1 MKLPSPVSPG
11 QPLSAKA
18 FNELLAYVRSL
29 ELRSGPGVIV
39 QRSAAGTTVASRTE
53 PAKRGGG
60 PAILTHP
67 FQAADATA
75 EGVAKVRIR
84 TGSINDLVPSS
95 VETDLTLS
103 AAGTWRIYLDCT
115 LNTDST
121 GAVTAAAISTTSG
134 AQPANTRTHA
144 YITLAIATVTG
155 SSGAYVV
162 ADLSQL
168 ATHSLRFFSCNR
180 DDSVDGT
187 YHFWG
192 V

>member
-18 FNELLAYVRSL
+18 FNELLVYVRSL

-39 QRSAAGTTVASRTE
+39 QRSAVGTTVAARSE
-53 PAKRGGG
+53 PAKRGGL
-60 PAILTHP
+60 ALLVHP

-103 AAGTWRIYLDCT
+103 ASGTWRIYLDCT

-162 ADLSQL
+162 AELSQL
-168 ATHSLRFFSCNR
+168 ATHSLRFYACGR
-180 DDSVDGT
+180 TGSVDGS
-187 YHFWG
+187 YNFWG
-192 V
+192 F

>member
-18 FNELLAYVRSL
+18 FNELLVYVRSL

-39 QRSAAGTTVASRTE
+39 QRSAAGTTVAARSE
-53 PAKRGGG
+53 PAKRGG
-60 PAILTHP
+60 PAILVHP

-134 AQPANTRTHA
+134 AQPAATRTHA

-155 SSGAYVV
+155 SSGAFVV
-162 ADLSQL
+162 AGLSQL
-168 ATHSLRFFSCNR
+168 ATHSLRFLPCGR
-180 DDSVDGT
+180 TDSVDGT
-187 YHFWG
+187 YQFWG
-192 V
+192 F

>member
-39 QRSAAGTTVASRTE
+39 QRSAVGTTVAALAG
-53 PAKRGGG
+53 PAKLGGG
-60 PAILTHP
+60 PAILVHP
-67 FQAADATA
+67 YQAADASA
-75 EGVAKVRIR
+75 SGVAKVRVR

-115 LNTDST
+115 LNTDAT
-121 GAVTAAAISTTSG
+121 GAVTAATVSVTSG
-134 AQPANTRTHA
+134 SQPANTRTHA

-155 SSGAYVV
+155 TSGDYAV
-162 ADLSQL
+162 AGLSQL
-168 ATHSLRFFSCNR
+168 ATHSLRFYACGR
-180 DDSVDGT
+180 TGSVDGS
-187 YHFWG
+187 YNFWG
-192 V
+192 F